1 MCNGNADLHQV
12 GAAFANAGVTRKA
25 ACISRRRFVEVGV
38 IHHAAILMVEIRF
51 VNHIMKD
58 IFK

>member
-1 MCNGNADLHQV
+1 MQVAALHKAGDI
-12 GAAFANAGVTRKA
+12 GAPR
-25 ACISRRRFVEVGV
+25 ISRRRFVEVGV
-38 IHHAAILMVEIRF
+38 IHHAGILTIEILL

>member
-12 GAAFANAGVTRKA
+12 GAIRVTRKA

-38 IHHAAILMVEIRF
+38 IHHATILVIEILF